1 MRLPDFRIDAVPLL
15 TVLTGRAVPFTRPGS
30 ASAIAKQPRHDRI
43 EVHAE
48 GLHGDEQGDRRVHG
62 GPDKAI
68 HHYALDHYPRWR
80 DDLGAHP
87 LLQASGAFGENLST
101 LGMTESTVCLGDRY
115 AVGSAVLEVS
125 QGRMPCWKLND
136 RFGMPDLARRVQD
149 TGRTGWYYR
158 VLQPGALRAGDT
170 LTLLERPHPTWPL
183 ARLSTL
189 LFQRV
194 LDFDELRAAQVLPL
208 VPSWRKLV
216 DARLARGER
225 EDWSRRLDGPDPAA
239 TTTSPT
245 VAGSARGAP
254 SGE

>member
-1 MRLPDFRIDAVPLL
+1 MDAIPLL
-15 TVLTGRAVPFTRPGS
+15 TVLTGRAVPYTRPGS
-30 ASAIAKQPRHDRI
+30 ASAIAKQPRTGLV

-48 GLHGDEQGDRRVHG
+48 GLYGDEQGDRRVHG

-68 HHYALDHYPRWR
+68 HHYALDHYPCWR
-80 DDLGAHP
+80 DEFGAHP
-87 LLQASGAFGENLST
+87 LLQVAGAFGENLST
-101 LGMTESTVCLGDRY
+101 LGMTEHNVCLGDRF
-115 AVGSAVLEVS
+115 AVGSVVLEVS

-136 RFGMPDLARRVQD
+136 RFGVPDLARRVQD

-194 LDFDELRAAQVLPL
+194 LDFDELRAAQALPL

-216 DARLARGER
+216 DTRLARGER
-225 EDWSRRLDGPDPAA
+225 EDWSRRLEGPDSTTPAEGLPVAVRGVVPAA
-239 TTTSPT
+239 GG
-245 VAGSARGAP
+245 VHND
-254 SGE
+254 